1 MSQIELLIFQGAA
14 GIAEAAA
21 LWLGVLLLVVLLVAG
36 AVLLVR
42 RVRRRRREAP
52 DDWREGGQWPR

>member
-1 MSQIELLIFQGAA
+1 MSQIELLVFQGAS

-21 LWLGVLLLVVLLVAG
+21 LWLGLLLLVLLLVAG
-36 AVLLVR
+36 AVRLVR
-42 RVRRRRREAP
+42 RIRRRRPEAP